1 MSNSKPNKLFSGS
14 GVHVGF
20 KPVYMATV
28 ASDVDDP
35 REIPLENRMQT
46 TQIDS
51 ARAINTEAASIVLE
65 VLVKFLVDLS

>member
-1 MSNSKPNKLFSGS
+1 M
-14 GVHVGF
+14 GF
-20 KPVYMATV
+20 KPLYIATV

-65 VLVKFLVDLS
+65 ACSHMSLSFQLGR